1 MQWIKWIRKN
11 RQTVMTVAVIVL
23 MIAFV
28 GGYGLEELLM
38 RLGHGGNQT
47 IGTYSDGLKITNLD
61 MQNARQELEILKAI
75 MADQLLFSKTTPMG
89 SPDINS
95 QMLGYLLFSDSQVTG
110 RLRLQLR
117 QVAQSGRIP
126 LTTAQVDDF
135 FAQDT
140 ERPEIMWTLLS
151 SEAKQ
156 VGIVMSNEQAG
167 EVLRQVISQMT
178 ENRVDAGTVLRSVA
192 SQIKVEPAQ
201 VITTFG
207 KLLAIIKWSDMV
219 CDNESVTLA
228 QTQSLIGRAME
239 RIDAEFAKFP
249 ADWFIDAAFKPT
261 DEQIKTQFEAFKTAQ
276 PGQVSDQNPFGFG
289 YMLPH
294 RVQMEYFVI
303 LSEDVKK
310 QTEKPTAEA
319 MENYY
324 STNIDRYRS
333 QTPVDPN
340 KPDGD
345 KITKTQ
351 TFAEVSASIYQ
362 ALENERIEKL
372 MQLIMKDAK
381 DWLDEETIKLDME
394 KATLQQI
401 QQASG
406 DYSQVAAKITEKY
419 KVPVSVGRTGL
430 LSLSDFA
437 SDDCL
442 RGLQAVHSGLPV
454 QLSDAAFSV
463 STEDVP
469 QKSKIGVYVP
479 RMWENIGPMDGGYYS
494 DKDAKYMNIKA
505 VCRVIDVQKA
515 ATAES
520 ADTQYN
526 TAGVVFDKAQ
536 ADQKVFNLK
545 QRVMDDLQKQNAMA
559 AAGAKAEE
567 FKQMIATGDWD
578 KALDQYNAKYAPKD
592 PNKITGN
599 AFRRLAVTPLQRQLL
614 ASDSDI
620 ARMRQMMEN
629 NPANADYFQELITNN
644 ILNIK
649 LFALLGDKAETGVI
663 SETFEFKPGMS
674 WYVTKNIKRQ
684 PANKEDYIERKGFA
698 ALQANFADSAGLGL
712 VHFNP
717 QNIRTRMNYTQ
728 VVIEEPVDTQ
738 ADQTSKKQ
746 G

>member
-1 MQWIKWIRKN
+1 MQWIKWVRKN
-11 RQTVMTVAVIVL
+11 RQSVMTVAVIVL

-47 IGTYSDGLKITNLD
+47 IGTYNDGVKITSLD
-61 MQNARQELEILKAI
+61 VQNARQELEILKAI

-95 QMLGYLLFSDSQVTG
+95 QMLGYLLFSDSQIAG

-117 QVAQSGRIP
+117 QIAQSGRIP

-140 ERPEIMWTLLS
+140 ERPEIVWTLLS
-151 SEAKQ
+151 AEAKQ
-156 VGIVMSNEQAG
+156 AGIVISNEQGTA
-167 EVLRQVISQMT
+167 VLRQVIPQMT
-178 ENRVDAGTVLRSVA
+178 ENRFDAGIVLRSAA

-201 VITTFG
+201 IITTFG
-207 KLLAIIKWSDMV
+207 KLLAIMKWSDMV
-219 CDNESVTLA
+219 CDNESVTLP
-228 QTQSLIGRAME
+228 QIQSTIGRTME
-239 RIDAEFAKFP
+239 RIDVDFVKFP
-249 ADWFIDAAFKPT
+249 ADWFVDTASKPT
-261 DEQIKTQFEAFKTAQ
+261 DEQINAHFEAFKATL
-276 PGQVSDQNPFGFG
+276 PGQVSEQNPFGFG

-324 STNIDRYRS
+324 SSNIERYRS
-333 QTPVDPN
+333 ETPVDPN
-340 KPDGD
+340 TPDGE
-345 KITKTQ
+345 KITRTQ
-351 TFAEVSASIYQ
+351 SFAEVSSSIYRSI
-362 ALENERIEKL
+362 ENERTEKL
-372 MQLIMKDAK
+372 MQLMMKDAK
-381 DWLDEETIKLDME
+381 DWLDEEIIKLDME
-394 KATLQQI
+394 KATTQQI

-419 KVPVSVGRTGL
+419 KVPVFVGRTGL
-430 LSLSDFA
+430 LGLSDFA

-442 RGLQAVHSGLPV
+442 RGLQVMHSGLPM
-454 QLSDAAFSV
+454 QLSDAVFSV
-463 STEDVP
+463 STEEVP
-469 QKSKIGVYVP
+469 QKSKIGVYIP

-494 DKDAKYMNIKA
+494 EKEAKYMPIKA
-505 VCRVIDVQKA
+505 ICRVIDVRKA
-515 ATAES
+515 APAES

-536 ADQKVFNLK
+536 ADQQVFNLK
-545 QRVMDDLQKQNAMA
+545 KQIVEDLQKQNAMA

-567 FKQMIATGDWD
+567 FKQMITSGDWD
-578 KALDQYNAKYAPKD
+578 KALEQYNAKYAPKD
-592 PNKITGN
+592 PNKVTGD

-620 ARMRQMMEN
+620 ARMRQMMQS
-629 NPANADYFQELITNN
+629 NPSNAGYMQDMITGNM
-644 ILNIK
+644 LNAK
-649 LFALLGDKAETGVI
+649 FFALLGDKEETGVI
-663 SETFEFKPGMS
+663 SETIEFKPGKA

-684 PANKEDYIERKGFA
+684 PATKEDYVERKGFA
-698 ALQANFADSAGLGL
+698 SLQVNFSDSAGLGL

-717 QNIRTRMNYTQ
+717 QNIRKRMNYIQ
-728 VVIEEPVDTQ
+728 VVTEEPMDTQ
-738 ADQTSKKQ
+738 ADQTSGK
-746 G
+746 